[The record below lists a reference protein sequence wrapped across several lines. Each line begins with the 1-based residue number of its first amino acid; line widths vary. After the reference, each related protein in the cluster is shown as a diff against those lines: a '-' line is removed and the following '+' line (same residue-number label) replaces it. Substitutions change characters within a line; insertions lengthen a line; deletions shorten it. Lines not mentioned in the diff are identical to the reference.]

1 MTKNYK
7 WGTEFKS
14 DAPMHVV
21 LFVSRNKDNAGVAN
35 FSDRRQSF
43 VTREPIDS
51 KNLKKQFDLFVK
63 AGVKG
68 ETSRMYYSVNARN
81 EQKIYKELIHFM
93 IDTPE
98 FNICAMN
105 PKIASI
111 AAKADCAATKHWMFD
126 FDIDDANKATEFIN
140 DIKSIDATVDVTAYK
155 TPHGYAIVCNHG
167 FDVRKLYEKWDRNL
181 TDLKKDDLIC
191 ISWKTKK

>member
-1 MTKNYK
+1 MTKNFSV
-7 WGTEFKS
+7 ES
-14 DAPMHVV
+14 HNDRPINIV
-21 LFVSRNKDNAGVAN
+21 LFVSRNKDNKEVADFKERRVTFITHEDMNSEKLMAKFNDFVNAGKV
-35 FSDRRQSF
+35 
-43 VTREPIDS
+43 
-51 KNLKKQFDLFVK
+51 
-63 AGVKG
+63 G
-68 ETSRMYYSVNARN
+68 ELSRCYYSVNTRDP
-81 EQKIYKELIHFM
+81 QKIHKQLLHFLI
-93 IDTPE
+93 DNPD
-98 FNICAMN
+98 FNLCDMDS
-105 PKIASI
+105 KIASI

-126 FDIDDANKATEFIN
+126 FDIDDADKATEFIN